1 MCDNKSCKKAFHQK
15 IQREKYNEVLDI
27 TMSDYQNQSNI
38 GEQMKEALA
47 EALRTGDFKNLNDLV
62 AQTVTSTLNEVG
74 KHISFENKSE
84 HSDTHSNDPS
94 WNHTGDG
101 QSGTC
106 TWDQKAARAQKEREE
121 QKRLK
126 QQQHWQEQLQR
137 TQAQILQKKE
147 QFIKQK
153 NQFLHPKAPGRRPQE
168 QTLPAPV
175 VKFNKIGSVSNI
187 LYKVFG
193 GIGLGATAFSL
204 FGLLVLWGAN
214 FPVNGA
220 AFITTLLFM
229 AGFFYMIQV
238 GIGQGRRL
246 KRAQRYMQ
254 LCSRKMYIGTE
265 ALAQSTGKSKRFIL
279 RDLQK
284 MLKLGM
290 FPEGHL
296 DQQKTNFMLNDT
308 IYRQYL
314 EMEENHRRMEL
325 EAQKSTRQ
333 ANLPGEHTAAN
344 AEQNKNLSSRPDNPA
359 AYGRVH
365 GENFEKSELN
375 TMMEEGAECIR
386 KLRYLNDQIPGE
398 VISQK
403 LFRLEN
409 LLKEIFDNLKEH
421 PDQMHRMHKLM
432 DYYLPTTLKLVEAYE
447 DFDKVSAPGKEITA
461 AKAEI
466 ENTLDT
472 INQAFT
478 ELLNNLFQD
487 AVLDATTDAQV
498 LKTMLAREGLM
509 NEMDIKRCRTS
520 KDSLDDRKINIDG
533 GQSNEQ

>member
-1 MCDNKSCKKAFHQK
+1 
-15 IQREKYNEVLDI
+15 
-27 TMSDYQNQSNI
+27 
-38 GEQMKEALA
+38 MKDALA

-62 AQTVTSTLNEVG
+62 TQTVASTINEVG
-74 KHISFENKSE
+74 KHIPFENNFDCSSHDNSGK
-84 HSDTHSNDPS
+84 
-94 WNHTGDG
+94 HTGNG
-101 QSGTC
+101 QSGTY
-106 TWDQKAARAQKEREE
+106 TWDQKAAQAHSEREA

-126 QQQHWQEQLQR
+126 QQQHWQEQIQR
-137 TQAQILQKKE
+137 TQAHILQKKE
-147 QFIKQK
+147 QFLKQK
-153 NQFLHPKAPGRRPQE
+153 KQFGHFGSPEQRPPQQTQLAPP
-168 QTLPAPV
+168 

-193 GIGLGATAFSL
+193 GIGLGTTCFSL
-204 FGLLVLWGAN
+204 FGLFVLWGAN
-214 FPVNGA
+214 FPVSSA
-220 AFITTLLFM
+220 AFITALLFM

-246 KRAQRYMQ
+246 KRAKRYMQ
-254 LCSRKMYIGTE
+254 LCSGKMYIGTE
-265 ALAQSTGKSKRFIL
+265 ALAQSTGKSKRYIL

-296 DQQKTNFMLNDT
+296 DKQKTNFMLNDT

-314 EMEENHRRMEL
+314 DMEENRRRMEL
-325 EAQKSTRQ
+325 DAQNHSRQTNLSGDHTST
-333 ANLPGEHTAAN
+333 N
-344 AEQNKNLSSRPDNPA
+344 AEQSKNMSFQATASTLHSGDSEQA
-359 AYGRVH
+359 
-365 GENFEKSELN
+365 ELN
-375 TMMEEGAECIR
+375 TMIMEGAECIR

-403 LFRLEN
+403 LMRLEN

-432 DYYLPTTLKLVEAYE
+432 DYYLPTTLKLVEAYA
-447 DFDKVSAPGKEITA
+447 DFDKVSVPGEEITA

-509 NEMDIKRCRTS
+509 NEMDIKR
-520 KDSLDDRKINIDG
+520 
-533 GQSNEQ
+533 